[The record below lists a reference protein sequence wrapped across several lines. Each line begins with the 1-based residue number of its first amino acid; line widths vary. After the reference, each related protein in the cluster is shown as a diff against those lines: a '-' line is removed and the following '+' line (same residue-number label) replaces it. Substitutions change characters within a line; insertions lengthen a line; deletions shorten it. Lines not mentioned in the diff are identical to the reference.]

1 MARRKSKNPK
11 ARSAAAKK
19 LLKMSLRNKMA
30 KGSLQA
36 NDDAMKNGDKVPQ
49 RGLAL
54 DSGNP
59 GEEMK

>member
-19 LLKMSLRNKMA
+19 LLAMSMKKKMMRGGLQGNGMA
-30 KGSLQA
+30 D
-36 NDDAMKNGDKVPQ
+36 NDKAPQ
-49 RGLAL
+49 RSMQM